1 MILNQK
7 EREYMTI
14 GINHVDGKQKENV
27 MLYALS
33 TCIWC
38 RKTKMLLDELGV
50 AYDYV
55 YVDLLDSEEQERVT
69 EIINKFNP
77 TGGFPTIIINDED
90 CIRGYDE
97 KKIKE
102 VLG

>member
-1 MILNQK
+1 MNL
-7 EREYMTI
+7 E
-14 GINHVDGKQKENV
+14 INHVDGKQKGNV

-38 RKTKMLLDELGV
+38 RKTKMLLNELGV

-55 YVDLLDSEEQERVT
+55 DVDLLSPEEQDTVV
-69 EIINKFNP
+69 EIISKFNP
-77 TGGFPTIIINDED
+77 TGGFPTIIINDKD
-90 CIRGYDE
+90 CIRGFDE
-97 KKIKE
+97 RKIRE

>member
-1 MILNQK
+1 M
-7 EREYMTI
+7 E
-14 GINHVDGKQKENV
+14 INHVDGKQGKNV

-38 RKTKMLLDELGV
+38 RKTKMLLNELGV

-55 YVDLLDSEEQERVT
+55 DVDLLDSEEQDKVV
-69 EIINKFNP
+69 EIISKFNP
-77 TGGFPTIIINDED
+77 SGGFPTIIINDKD
-90 CIRGYDE
+90 CIRGFDE
-97 KKIKE
+97 EKIRE

>member
-38 RKTKMLLDELGV
+38 RKTKMLLDELRV

-69 EIINKFNP
+69 EIISKFNP
-77 TGGFPTIIINDED
+77 TGGFPTIIINDKD